1 MEGRK
6 CKQFL
11 VTNVS
16 NSRLI
21 FERFLRVKYTEIIV
35 LSNKKTCVLS
45 KMGLYKLKL
54 ICEPLRLKSYLNY

>member
-6 CKQFL
+6 CKQFF

-16 NSRLI
+16 NGRLI

-45 KMGLYKLKL
+45 KRGLYKLKL
-54 ICEPLRLKSYLNY
+54 ICEPLRLKS